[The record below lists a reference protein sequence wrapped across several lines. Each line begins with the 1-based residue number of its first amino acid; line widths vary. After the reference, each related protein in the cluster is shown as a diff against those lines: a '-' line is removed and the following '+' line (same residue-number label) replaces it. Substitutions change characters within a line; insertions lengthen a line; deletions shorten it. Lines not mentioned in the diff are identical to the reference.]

1 MKELLGVLVLVVILL
16 IFSVTNPSK
25 EEHYKIYNEYCNEF
39 SSNLTNYMVN
49 SDTSFAPTDNEE
61 LNTKIKELFSGPIKK
76 SKSDFLNNSIISYNN
91 YFLFSTLE
99 HTSQEDKK
107 TRLTLG
113 ILNNINVVSDSTFM
127 VDILLKNF

>member
-16 IFSVTNPSK
+16 IFSATNPSK
-25 EEHYKIYNEYCNEF
+25 EEHYKIYNEYFNEF

-49 SDTSFAPTDNEE
+49 SDTSFALSGNEE
-61 LNTKIKELFSGPIKK
+61 LNTKIKELFSEPIKK

-99 HTSQEDKK
+99 HTSKEDKK
-107 TRLTLG
+107 TQLTLG
-113 ILNNINVVSDSTFM
+113 ILNNINVVSDSTFII
-127 VDILLKNF
+127 DILLKNF